1 MLPSFLM
8 KTLFTGCL
16 LLLQIQQAWS
26 DNETPT
32 SRADYQRIIS
42 LSPHITELLFS
53 AGAGDKLI
61 GRVAFSDYPPQ
72 VSDIAN
78 VGTAA
83 ALSIER
89 IIQLQPDLIIA
100 WQSGTRPQ
108 DVERLNQLGFHV
120 IFSEPRKLS
129 EIPQEIRRFGT
140 LFNSADHAE
149 IQALKL
155 EKLIETLRQRYTSSL
170 PVRAF
175 YQIWND
181 PLMTVNQQQFISQA
195 MQLCGARNI
204 FADLPLLAGEVNMES
219 VLQRDPQI
227 ILLGGEEA
235 MQKQWQQEWQK
246 WHSLTAVK
254 NQQIYTLNADFFHR
268 ATARLI
274 EALPQLCENIQQ
286 ARLSLKAPEER
297 TPGLGDQ

>member
-1 MLPSFLM
+1 MFPSFLM
-8 KTLFTGCL
+8 KTLFAGCL

-26 DNETPT
+26 NHETPT
-32 SRADYQRIIS
+32 SSVDYQRIIS

-53 AGAGDKLI
+53 AGAGHKLV

-72 VSDIAN
+72 VTEIES

-83 ALSIER
+83 AISIER

-108 DVERLNQLGFHV
+108 DVERLSQLGFNV
-120 IFSEPRKLS
+120 IFSEPRKLA

-140 LFNSADHAE
+140 LFHTSAHAE
-149 IQALKL
+149 SQALRL
-155 EKLIETLRQRYTSSL
+155 ENLIDTLRQRYASSL

-175 YQIWND
+175 YQIWNN
-181 PLMTVNQQQFISQA
+181 PLMTVNEQQFISQA
-195 MQLCGARNI
+195 MQLCGAHNI
-204 FADLPLLAGEVNMES
+204 FADMPVLAGEVNMES
-219 VLQRDPQI
+219 VVDRDPQI
-227 ILLGGEEA
+227 ILLGGEAA
-235 MQKQWQQEWQK
+235 MQNQWREAWQK

-268 ATARLI
+268 PTARLI
-274 EALPQLCENIQQ
+274 EALPHLCEKIQQ
-286 ARLSLKAPEER
+286 ARSSLKASKDREA
-297 TPGLGDQ
+297 GHGNQ